1 MELHQSRRAPI
12 IAFSWEQLLQKHM
25 GAWIISWP
33 VIVLIGRRNVFLY
46 CMLAC
51 LFIASFFQSVL
62 TCAMYF
68 PYAATCAVFGAFDGA
83 FFLTLIPSEY
93 RRTAMTRALNLS
105 RSPTPRTFVQNLVLP
120 GSCSV
125 LQLKHL
131 LASERADVHSEIFG
145 SLDFSDFAWHD

>member
-1 MELHQSRRAPI
+1 
-12 IAFSWEQLLQKHM
+12 
-25 GAWIISWP
+25 
-33 VIVLIGRRNVFLY
+33 
-46 CMLAC
+46 
-51 LFIASFFQSVL
+51 
-62 TCAMYF
+62 MYF

-145 SLDFSDFAWHD
+145 SLDFSDFASHD

>member
-1 MELHQSRRAPI
+1 
-12 IAFSWEQLLQKHM
+12 
-25 GAWIISWP
+25 
-33 VIVLIGRRNVFLY
+33 
-46 CMLAC
+46 
-51 LFIASFFQSVL
+51 
-62 TCAMYF
+62 MYF

-93 RRTAMTRALNLS
+93 RRTAMTRALYFS

-145 SLDFSDFAWHD
+145 SLDFSDFASQD